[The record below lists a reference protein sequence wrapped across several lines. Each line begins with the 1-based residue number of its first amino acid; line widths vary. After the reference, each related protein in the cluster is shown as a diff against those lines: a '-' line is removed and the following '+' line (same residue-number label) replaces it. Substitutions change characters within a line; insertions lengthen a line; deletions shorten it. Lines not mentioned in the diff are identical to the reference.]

1 MHKFYLFTLIC
12 CIHSIQVLHAQVIT
26 IIDQNTLH
34 PVENALI
41 YNQDHSLSLTSNYNG
56 QTVVGNFQDDD
67 LITISHPFY
76 EPYVIS
82 VVQLELINYRIAL
95 RQRIILIDEVVIS
108 ANRWEQDK
116 KQTPNRIVSIGPH
129 EIEFD
134 NPQTTADM
142 LGKTGQVFIQKSQLG
157 GGSPMIRGFAA
168 NSVLIVVDGVR
179 MNNAIFRV
187 EICKM

>member
-56 QTVVGNFQDDD
+56 QTVAGNFQDGD

-76 EPYVIS
+76 ESYIIS
-82 VVQLELINYRIAL
+82 VYQLELINYRIAL

-116 KQTPNRIVSIGPH
+116 KQTPNRIVSIGSQ

-142 LGKTGQVFIQKSQLG
+142 LDKTGQVFIQK
-157 GGSPMIRGFAA
+157 A
-168 NSVLIVVDGVR
+168 NWVAGVQ
-179 MNNAIFRV
+179 
-187 EICKM
+187 